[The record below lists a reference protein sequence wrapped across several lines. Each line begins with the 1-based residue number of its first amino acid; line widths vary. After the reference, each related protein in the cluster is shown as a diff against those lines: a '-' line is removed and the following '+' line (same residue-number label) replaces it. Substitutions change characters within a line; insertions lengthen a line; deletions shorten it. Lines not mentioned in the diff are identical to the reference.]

1 MRRCKQTLLDL
12 VVLLILMPILI
23 VAGVLGVVANLLEKK

>member
-1 MRRCKQTLLDL
+1 MRKCKQTLLDL

-23 VAGVLGVVANLLEKK
+23 IAGVLGVVAKLLERK